1 MDNLFQSALP
11 RHNPHWEKGVY
22 TGLFQRSIL
31 PVLMKQLPL
40 REVMVLLGI
49 RRSGKSTL
57 FRLLI
62 NELLSQGM
70 NPKTIL
76 HVNLEDPF
84 FQPVWRD
91 AKSLYHVIEA
101 SETLTG
107 WPVMYLLLDEIQGVE
122 GWEYFVK
129 SAYDTERVKKI
140 FVTAS
145 NSSLLQQ
152 EYASLLTGR
161 HLETL
166 VYPLSFQERLEV
178 EGLGT
183 PLARAQ
189 APVRVKQL
197 VEEALQFGG
206 FPAIV
211 QMPDIETKALLL
223 EQYYNDILLKD
234 CVSRHEI
241 RDIKT
246 FKHLAHYVM
255 TNSACE
261 MGYTQLAAALNSTD
275 MTVKQHLA
283 IVEDSYLVQEIREFH
298 YSLQKQYKGKRKF
311 YVIDNGLLAVMN
323 PHFTQN
329 WGKKLENLVFTELKK
344 QGAQAIYFYQKTNE
358 CDFIVEY
365 KDGKRLALQVCY
377 QFDPALHLRETKG
390 LNTAIKECQCD
401 EGLIVTYDQAL
412 KLDNGV
418 NVIPFWQFAA
428 HDG

>member
-1 MDNLFQSALP
+1 M
-11 RHNPHWEKGVY
+11 
-22 TGLFQRSIL
+22 
-31 PVLMKQLPL
+31 

-62 NELLSQGM
+62 NELLCQGV
-70 NPKTIL
+70 NPKSIL
-76 HVNLEDPF
+76 HVNMEDPF
-84 FQPVWRD
+84 FQPLWHD
-91 AKSLYHVIEA
+91 AKSLYSLIESA
-101 SETLTG
+101 EALTG
-107 WPVMYLLLDEIQGVE
+107 CPVLYLFLDEIQVVE

-161 HLETL
+161 HLETV
-166 VYPLSFQERLEV
+166 VYPLSFQERLSLK
-178 EGLGT
+178 GLDT
-183 PLARAQ
+183 PLAQAQ

-197 VEEALQFGG
+197 MADFLKFGG

-211 QMPDIETKALLL
+211 GTPDEALKTLLL

-234 CVSRHEI
+234 CVSRHAI

-261 MGYTQLAAALNSTD
+261 MGYTQLAKALNSTD

-283 IVEDSYLVQEIREFH
+283 IVEDSYLIQEIREFH

-344 QGAQAIYFYQKTNE
+344 QGAKTIYFYQKTNE

-365 KDGKRLALQVCY
+365 KNGKRIALQVCY
-377 QFDPALHLRETKG
+377 QFDPALHSREIKG
-390 LNTAIKECQCD
+390 LTTAINECHCD
-401 EGLIVTYDQAL
+401 EGFIVTYDQTLQLESGL
-412 KLDNGV
+412 KV
-418 NVIPFWQFAA
+418 TPFWQWALI
-428 HDG
+428 